1 MAKPSRGD
9 VWLVDLAYTAKVRPC
24 LILSDYPSDNELALV
39 VVVPHTTA
47 VRNNRWEFTI
57 AKPFL
62 KSGAFHLQQIQP
74 ISLPK
79 LERKLGTLT
88 DKELE
93 GLGRKIVQL
102 LKLPATA

>member
-1 MAKPSRGD
+1 MNWR
-9 VWLVDLAYTAKVRPC
+9 WL
-24 LILSDYPSDNELALV
+24 LSC
-39 VVVPHTTA
+39 HTPLLFVIIA
-47 VRNNRWEFTI
+47 GSSYFI

-102 LKLPATA
+102 LKLSATA